1 MINKPFFQKLL
12 TDYMAKSQKRH
23 QIIKDSSDA
32 LRLSKQAIFSLQR
45 DDLEI
50 AKNLISDVEKILSN
64 IKSHFEKDDS
74 LRNQGAYRAALE
86 EYTEAKL
93 FYNVLTGKDIDSLE
107 NEEITHETYLSAI
120 CDVTGELVR
129 KAVTQATKHEFDNVE
144 KYRKATKEIIAE
156 LLNFNLSG
164 GQLRSKYDD
173 AKRNLRRLED
183 IMYDVKVKRS
193 WFGSRSP
200 L

>member
-1 MINKPFFQKLL
+1 MINKEFFQKLL
-12 TDYMAKSQKRH
+12 SNYIAKSSKRH

-32 LRLSKQAIFSLQR
+32 LRLSKQAIFAMQR
-45 DDLEI
+45 DDLEN
-50 AKNLISDVEKILSN
+50 ASNLIIDVEKILGG
-64 IKSHFEKDDS
+64 IKEYFEEDDS
-74 LRNQGAYRAALE
+74 LRSQGAYRAALE
-86 EYTEAKL
+86 EYVEAKL
-93 FYNVLTGKDIDSLE
+93 FHNVLMGKDIDALE
-107 NEEITHETYLSAI
+107 NEELTYETYLSAI

-129 KAVTQATKHEFDNVE
+129 KAVTQATKHEFENVE
-144 KYRKATKEIIAE
+144 KYRKATEEIIAE

-193 WFGSRSP
+193 
-200 L
+200 